1 MGGSPQTGRAFVPQD
16 KTTERGG
23 GFVGQPLKEKTK
35 QTREEDVH
43 LLHVGIP
50 KHLVRKV
57 GQPAT
62 FVRKPREGK
71 FWKLFTNSFVY
82 QGPPLRLR
90 ARHTGINQTWLLPA
104 RNCYS
109 SS

>member
-1 MGGSPQTGRAFVPQD
+1 MGGSPQTGRAFVPQG
-16 KTTERGG
+16 KTAEREG
-23 GFVGQPLKEKTK
+23 GFVSQPLKEKNK
-35 QTREEDVH
+35 ADERRECPLASCGH
-43 LLHVGIP
+43 P
-50 KHLVRKV
+50 KAFCQKSRS
-57 GQPAT
+57 AT
-62 FVRKPREGK
+62 FVQKPREGT

-90 ARHTGINQTWLLPA
+90 ARHTGMNQTWLLPA